1 MTYIFHQSLQEKQL
15 AQMHVRGGRMSENGL
30 VRFPNLDNSSQPKLL
45 ASQRHILCLPESSE
59 QQQQQQ
65 QQTENGIRAVSTWWR
80 TRCTHCSYVTTC
92 CTVHWPPYLR
102 DLMTVGNATTSALYV
117 DSHPV
122 PTPCGNLQIHS
133 HSSLYCLK
141 WRNFPE
147 IQAKPTCPSPEIS
160 YLVNSYKHCITHSA
174 ISYLL
179 KVNRLQKDYF
189 GGASAGKLYDRVVAL
204 TQDITVSL
212 NSEKRLFS
220 HRYLMSPH
228 ALLSSHRYL
237 ISPRTRFSL
246 KWRMTVTN
254 CLMLEIFRL
263 CASHHLSGTFSIS
276 LAQIIGRL
284 LVECKAPEQTKNHLK
299 HITTQI
305 KKNRRHFFEMLPIF
319 GPKPADITVCIPSG
333 PQALLILQ
341 FGRML

>member
-1 MTYIFHQSLQEKQL
+1 M
-15 AQMHVRGGRMSENGL
+15 
-30 VRFPNLDNSSQPKLL
+30 
-45 ASQRHILCLPESSE
+45 
-59 QQQQQQ
+59 
-65 QQTENGIRAVSTWWR
+65 
-80 TRCTHCSYVTTC
+80 
-92 CTVHWPPYLR
+92 
-102 DLMTVGNATTSALYV
+102 
-117 DSHPV
+117 
-122 PTPCGNLQIHS
+122 
-133 HSSLYCLK
+133 
-141 WRNFPE
+141 
-147 IQAKPTCPSPEIS
+147 
-160 YLVNSYKHCITHSA
+160 VNSYKHCITHSA

-246 KWRMTVTN
+246 GWRMTVTN

-305 KKNRRHFFEMLPIF
+305 KKIDVIFSRCYQYLARNQPTLRFVYHLVHRHYSSCNLAECC
-319 GPKPADITVCIPSG
+319 K
-333 PQALLILQ
+333 
-341 FGRML
+341 RMHNIKYVSYRTISIVP